1 MASPNQR
8 FKQSQKKTSS
18 KSKGSPG
25 QRNKSKSSKPTKS
38 PAQRDRDNKNNQ
50 AQRAQLIKELDAG
63 IKRGTAKGS
72 SSGGGS
78 GSSAGAYDSGF
89 PVYNID
95 ETFMNQVASAEATT
109 DLIENIKKFSKL
121 KKVKDI
127 YKNADS
133 MFDSIDKNP
142 TLTQYQKNQL
152 RDQINYVKQNHG
164 RLGYSLNDLLAAVGT
179 GAYNKIAGRT
189 PIGKEQAE
197 ALDKQL
203 VAAGED
209 PRYVQ
214 NIQDI
219 MEKYG
224 RAAVLR
230 PDGTVG
236 AISPTAGQLFGDIG
250 RGAANMASAI
260 PAVRFLTGGKGINV
274 NAPDFGFE
282 NVAPNM
288 SGYFGAVPGYS
299 GAIDMSK
306 GIGAFR
312 NLDPNSLGYDANLAG
327 ASKALQFAPQRD
339 ARRGRTPE
347 ETTGEGGSSD
357 DGSGT
362 TPASTFAYQPY
373 ALPVSYNYMGGPEQ
387 MYLGGGYTQDGKPVG
402 PFYAAEGGIANF
414 KDYGY

>member
-1 MASPNQR
+1 MARGRKRKTTKSFGE
-8 FKQSQKKTSS
+8 FKKSRKTKPASASKAGMQKKQG
-18 KSKGSPG
+18 KGTPYTTPDFG
-25 QRNKSKSSKPTKS
+25 GKKSS
-38 PAQRDRDNKNNQ
+38 
-50 AQRAQLIKELDAG
+50 G
-63 IKRGTAKGS
+63 GGS
-72 SSGGGS
+72 SSGGGGKNK
-78 GSSAGAYDSGF
+78 GSNVSAGAYDPNLGVPENKKV

-95 ETFMNQVASAEATT
+95 KTFMNQVASAEATT
-109 DLIENIKKFSKL
+109 DLVEKIKKFSKL

-214 NIQDI
+214 NVQDI

-224 RAAVLR
+224 RAAVLG
-230 PDGTVG
+230 PDGTVR
-236 AISPTAGQLFGDIG
+236 AISPTMGQLFGDMG
-250 RGAANMASAI
+250 RGAAKMLNAI
-260 PAVRFLTGGKGINV
+260 PSVKFLTGGKGINV

-339 ARRGRTPE
+339 ARSSRTPE
-347 ETTGEGGSSD
+347 TTTDEGGGSD

-362 TPASTFAYQPY
+362 TTASALAYQPY
-373 ALPVSYNYMGGPEQ
+373 ALPVSYNYTGGPEQ
-387 MYLGGGYTQDGKPVG
+387 MYLGGGYTRDGKPVG
-402 PFYAAEGGIANF
+402 PFYAANGGIANF

>member
-8 FKQSQKKTSS
+8 FKESQKKTSS

-63 IKRGTAKGS
+63 IKRGTAGGS

-109 DLIENIKKFSKL
+109 NLIDKIQKFDKL

-133 MFDSIDKNP
+133 MFDAINKNP
-142 TLTQYQKNQL
+142 TLTQFQKNQL
-152 RDQINYVKQNHG
+152 RDQISYVKQNHG

-179 GAYNKIAGRT
+179 GAYNQVVGRT
-189 PIGKEQAE
+189 PIGKSQAE
-197 ALDKQL
+197 ELGLTDQ
-203 VAAGED
+203 V
-209 PRYVQ
+209 
-214 NIQDI
+214 QDI
-219 MEKYG
+219 FDKYG

-250 RGAANMASAI
+250 RGAANMASAL

-387 MYLGGGYTQDGKPVG
+387 MYLGGGYTQDGQPVG
-402 PFYAAEGGIANF
+402 PFYAANGGIANF

>member
-1 MASPNQR
+1 MAPPNR
-8 FKQSQKKTSS
+8 RGPKLTSKQKKSIVQRQQQKNIAKKTATQGRGKRGGGDKLSVADQE
-18 KSKGSPG
+18 KIAAAGRGSKG
-25 QRNKSKSSKPTKS
+25 K
-38 PAQRDRDNKNNQ
+38 
-50 AQRAQLIKELDAG
+50 
-63 IKRGTAKGS
+63 
-72 SSGGGS
+72 GS

-109 DLIENIKKFSKL
+109 NLIDKIQKFDKL

-133 MFDSIDKNP
+133 MFDAINKNP
-142 TLTQYQKNQL
+142 TLTQFQKNQL
-152 RDQINYVKQNHG
+152 RDQISYVKQNHG

-179 GAYNKIAGRT
+179 GAYNQVVGRT
-189 PIGKEQAE
+189 PIGKSQAE
-197 ALDKQL
+197 ELGLTDQ
-203 VAAGED
+203 V
-209 PRYVQ
+209 
-214 NIQDI
+214 QDI
-219 MEKYG
+219 FDKYG

-250 RGAANMASAI
+250 RGAANMASAL

-327 ASKALQFAPQRD
+327 ASKAMQRAPQRD

-362 TPASTFAYQPY
+362 TTASTFAYQPY

-387 MYLGGGYTQDGKPVG
+387 MYLGGGYTQDGQPVG
-402 PFYAAEGGIANF
+402 PFYAANGGIANF

>member
-8 FKQSQKKTSS
+8 FKESQKKTSS

-63 IKRGTAKGS
+63 IKRGTAGGS

-109 DLIENIKKFSKL
+109 NLIDKIQKFDKL

-133 MFDSIDKNP
+133 MFDAINKNP
-142 TLTQYQKNQL
+142 TLTQFQKNQL
-152 RDQINYVKQNHG
+152 RDQISYVKQNHG

-179 GAYNKIAGRT
+179 GAYNQVVGRT
-189 PIGKEQAE
+189 PIGKSQAE
-197 ALDKQL
+197 ELGLTDQ
-203 VAAGED
+203 V
-209 PRYVQ
+209 
-214 NIQDI
+214 QDI
-219 MEKYG
+219 FDKYG

-250 RGAANMASAI
+250 RGAANMASAL

-282 NVAPNM
+282 NVAPNL
-288 SGYFGAVPGYS
+288 SGYFGAVPNLS
-299 GAIDMSK
+299 GAVDMSK

-312 NLDPNSLGYDANLAG
+312 NLSPNSAGYDANLAG
-327 ASKALQFAPQRD
+327 AAKALQFAPQRD

-347 ETTGEGGSSD
+347 ETTGEGGGSGD
-357 DGSGT
+357 DGGGSSS
-362 TPASTFAYQPY
+362 STFAYQPY

-387 MYLGGGYTQDGKPVG
+387 MYLGGGYTQDGQPVG
-402 PFYAAEGGIANF
+402 PFYAANGGIANF

>member
-8 FKQSQKKTSS
+8 FKESQKKTSS

-63 IKRGTAKGS
+63 IKRGTAGGS

-109 DLIENIKKFSKL
+109 NLIDKIQKFDKL

-133 MFDSIDKNP
+133 MFDAINKNP
-142 TLTQYQKNQL
+142 TLTQFQKNQL
-152 RDQINYVKQNHG
+152 RDQISYVKQNHG

-179 GAYNKIAGRT
+179 GAYNQVVGRT
-189 PIGKEQAE
+189 PIGKSQAE
-197 ALDKQL
+197 ELGLTDQ
-203 VAAGED
+203 V
-209 PRYVQ
+209 
-214 NIQDI
+214 QDI
-219 MEKYG
+219 FDKYG

-347 ETTGEGGSSD
+347 ETTGEGGGSGD
-357 DGSGT
+357 DGGGSSS
-362 TPASTFAYQPY
+362 STFAYQPY

-387 MYLGGGYTQDGKPVG
+387 MYLGGGYTQDGQPVG
-402 PFYAAEGGIANF
+402 PFYAANGGIANF

>member
-1 MASPNQR
+1 MAMSPGERRARFGSATATAPKKNKKLSAGQLRQR
-8 FKQSQKKTSS
+8 TRDAYQKAFKKSQKE
-18 KSKGSPG
+18 PG
-25 QRNKSKSSKPTKS
+25 KKLGPPRETGK
-38 PAQRDRDNKNNQ
+38 
-50 AQRAQLIKELDAG
+50 LIP
-63 IKRGTAKGS
+63 
-72 SSGGGS
+72 SGGGS
-78 GSSAGAYDSGF
+78 SGKGSGVSAGAYNSGF
-89 PVYNID
+89 PVQNID
-95 ETFMNQVASAEATT
+95 KTFMNQVASAEATT
-109 DLIENIKKFSKL
+109 DLIEKVKKFDKL

-133 MFDSIDKNP
+133 MFDAIYKNP
-142 TLTQYQKNQL
+142 TLTQFQKNQL
-152 RDQINYVKQNHG
+152 RDQISYVKQNHA

-179 GAYNKIAGRT
+179 GAYNQIVGRT
-189 PIGKEQAE
+189 PINEQQAKD
-197 ALDKQL
+197 LGITDQ
-203 VAAGED
+203 V
-209 PRYVQ
+209 
-214 NIQDI
+214 QDI
-219 MEKYG
+219 FDKYG

-236 AISPTAGQLFGDIG
+236 AISPTAGQLFGDMG
-250 RGAANMASAI
+250 RGLANMASAI

-339 ARRGRTPE
+339 ARAGRTPE
-347 ETTGEGGSSD
+347 TTTQQG
-357 DGSGT
+357 DGSGDGGGGT
-362 TPASTFAYQPY
+362 TSSNFAYVPF
-373 ALPVSYNYMGGPEQ
+373 ARPVAYNYTGGPEQ
-387 MYLGGGYTQDGKPVG
+387 MYLGGGFTQDGVPIG
-402 PFYAAEGGIANF
+402 PFRAANGGIANF